1 MAPVGKSDV
10 KKLVGSAILLCGMLA
25 QAKCAVADD
34 AWLTGDQFRQA
45 LKQTAGATWRNI
57 PLRRAVEV
65 FSRSQKVAVLLDRRI
80 DPEQNLELSVENAP
94 LEEVFQRIASRV
106 EIGSSILGP
115 VVYLG
120 PITAATRLRTV
131 AAIAKQ
137 RTSAAP
143 EATRKAL
150 AEMRP
155 FKWDDLAA
163 PRDLL
168 QGLAQ
173 EGRMRIDNLEKVPAD
188 LWYRGDLPPLSLS
201 DRLTLAL
208 VQFDLTFEIGED
220 GNSIRLVTMPERPVI
235 EHRYSAIGS
244 VEDAAARLQQNKLL
258 AAAEI
263 KVDGEKLLVIG
274 RQEDQEVVSQLLAG
288 SPVRQTKI
296 IEGQKIYTLKL
307 DEPVAISKLLK
318 AIATQTGLE
327 IQVDQQSVTSAGIS
341 LEKRVGIDVKK
352 VSADELLK
360 AVLEPAGLTFT
371 RNENQVQV
379 KAK

>member
-1 MAPVGKSDV
+1 
-10 KKLVGSAILLCGMLA
+10 
-25 QAKCAVADD
+25 
-34 AWLTGDQFRQA
+34 
-45 LKQTAGATWRNI
+45 
-57 PLRRAVEV
+57 
-65 FSRSQKVAVLLDRRI
+65 
-80 DPEQNLELSVENAP
+80 
-94 LEEVFQRIASRV
+94 
-106 EIGSSILGP
+106 
-115 VVYLG
+115 
-120 PITAATRLRTV
+120 
-131 AAIAKQ
+131 
-137 RTSAAP
+137 
-143 EATRKAL
+143 
-150 AEMRP
+150 
-155 FKWDDLAA
+155 
-163 PRDLL
+163 
-168 QGLAQ
+168 
-173 EGRMRIDNLEKVPAD
+173 
-188 LWYRGDLPPLSLS
+188 
-201 DRLTLAL
+201 
-208 VQFDLTFEIGED
+208 
-220 GNSIRLVTMPERPVI
+220 VI

-288 SPVRQTKI
+288 NPVRQTKI
-296 IEGQKIYTLKL
+296 TEGQKIYTLKL

-327 IQVDQQSVTSAGIS
+327 IQVDQQSVAAAGIS